1 MKHHLTLSL
10 FIGLLMSSCAVT
22 IPETDITPP
31 EFIFE
36 ITGGLPGG
44 AVRITSAED
53 LSSKQLNLLRNS
65 SYRFRYTGTDRGGL
79 ARLWMQVD
87 WPTNFVGLAPTD
99 VVVVT
104 DGEFTREMFWN
115 GDRDNPVSAQVI
127 TGSISTI
134 IYNQSY
140 SVVSMEFRFS
150 AEDFGGVRGPAN
162 VTYNTLNVAMVDETQ
177 PLGMLSL

>member
-10 FIGLLMSSCAVT
+10 FIGILLSSCAVT
-22 IPETDITPP
+22 IPETDVVPP

-36 ITGGLPGG
+36 ILNGLPGG
-44 AVRITSAED
+44 PTRITSSDD

-79 ARLWMQVD
+79 ARLFMQVD
-87 WPTNFVGLAPTD
+87 WPTNFLDLRPFD

-104 DGEFTREMFWN
+104 DGEFTRDMFWN

-127 TGSISTI
+127 TGRISTI
-134 IYNQSY
+134 IYNQTPN
-140 SVVSMEFRFS
+140 VVSMQFRFA
-150 AEDFGGVRGPAN
+150 AEDFGGVGGPAN
-162 VTYNTLNVAMVDETQ
+162 VSSNTLNVAMVDETQ
-177 PLGMLSL
+177 PLGMLTL